1 MTLTNSQDLLFFILA
16 VAAVWIGVMLTWLL
30 FEAAL
35 MAHRANRAVKDVL
48 EKLGRFER
56 AVMSIRERIESSAS
70 YFSMFA
76 EGGKALVGFLQDR
89 SKTKKSRRRRKD
101 DEDDEDEE

>member
-70 YFSMFA
+70 YFSMLA

-89 SKTKKSRRRRKD
+89 QTKKSRRRRKND
-101 DEDDEDEE
+101 DEEDEE

>member
-35 MAHRANRAVKDVL
+35 MAHRANKAVKDVL
-48 EKLGRFER
+48 DKLGRFER

-70 YFSMFA
+70 YFSMIA
-76 EGGKALVGFLQDR
+76 EGGKALAGFLQDR
-89 SKTKKSRRRRKD
+89 KSTKSRRRKKGD
-101 DEDDEDEE
+101 DDEDEE

>member
-89 SKTKKSRRRRKD
+89 QTKKSRRRKKTD
-101 DEDDEDEE
+101 DDEDEE